1 MEHGAS
7 ITNYLYSISGTVI
20 VKGRKNMEERVNALC
35 TAFHLLFQSLASLIQ
50 HANAD
55 LTQDDKLDKVT

>member
-1 MEHGAS
+1 MPLPLQTS
-7 ITNYLYSISGTVI
+7 YIPYLVI
-20 VKGRKNMEERVNALC
+20 VKVKKNMEERVNALC
-35 TAFHLLFQSLASLIQ
+35 TAFQLPFQSLTCLIQ